1 MTTLSQTHKWYS
13 KSLTG
18 HIGSFIMRP
27 YPSISFVH
35 VCHLCPTEQLTVPGS
50 IFVFIASFPE
60 DFISA
65 CCPSSQSKDRILL
78 LLKFIPHDTMTQLI
92 CPLNSYVF
100 SYLFFCRHIFDFY
113 FALHYFCLYL
123 SILLALK
130 LLKVPNCFNSCS
142 CHLTQT

>member
-1 MTTLSQTHKWYS
+1 
-13 KSLTG
+13 
-18 HIGSFIMRP
+18 MRP
-27 YPSISFVH
+27 HPSISFVH
-35 VCHLCPTEQLTVPGS
+35 VCHLCPTEQLTVPGFFLFC
-50 IFVFIASFPE
+50 FVFIALFPD

-65 CCPSSQSKDRILL
+65 CCPYSQSKDLTFL
-78 LLKFIPHDTMTQLI
+78 LLKFMPHNTTTQLI
-92 CPLNSYVF
+92 CLLNSYVL
-100 SYLFFCRHIFDFY
+100 SYLLFCRHIFDFY